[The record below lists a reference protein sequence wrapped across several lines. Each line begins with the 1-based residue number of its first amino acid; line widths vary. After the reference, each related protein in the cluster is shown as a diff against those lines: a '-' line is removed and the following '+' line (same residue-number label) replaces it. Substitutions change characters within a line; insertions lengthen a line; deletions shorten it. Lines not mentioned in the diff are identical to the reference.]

1 MDKSISFHRNT
12 CNMGIG
18 QLEHLKIRRPS
29 WHTRRRTI
37 SSSWLD
43 LSISNCHIFK
53 VKRVFPIIKKH
64 YSKKHLVILETSLY
78 LCNNCLLAQFYPGC
92 CVVILTH
99 QVLILKR
106 KCRQSNI
113 VRSLAF
119 LLVTYPGCSRG
130 HLFIC
135 SETLHILLSL

>member
-1 MDKSISFHRNT
+1 M
-12 CNMGIG
+12 
-18 QLEHLKIRRPS
+18 
-29 WHTRRRTI
+29 

-53 VKRVFPIIKKH
+53 VKRDFPIIKKH

-106 KCRQSNI
+106 KCRQ
-113 VRSLAF
+113 
-119 LLVTYPGCSRG
+119 
-130 HLFIC
+130 
-135 SETLHILLSL
+135 E